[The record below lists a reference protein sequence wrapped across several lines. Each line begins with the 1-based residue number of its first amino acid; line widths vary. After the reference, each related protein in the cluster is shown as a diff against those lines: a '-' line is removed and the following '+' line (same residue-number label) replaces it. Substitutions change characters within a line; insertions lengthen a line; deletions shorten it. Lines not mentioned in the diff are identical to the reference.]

1 MKILV
6 EVSRSPVASI
16 CRKLLLSL
24 CDRSGCRRGWTGM
37 WCFPSWS
44 HSRCFSDF
52 AEAVP
57 EGLGRSAS
65 PQSQRDSEI
74 KRRCWEPGR
83 RGRLWGCLRHVF
95 FFFPATTGFV
105 PVKSLK
111 DLTESAKGVLPR
123 GRCLVTAPAGSLCL
137 TSRCKQGRRKGG
149 RCRFSLVILFAAGNR

>member
-1 MKILV
+1 MNMKILV

-52 AEAVP
+52 AEAVL

-95 FFFPATTGFV
+95 FFPATTGFV

-123 GRCLVTAPAGSLCL
+123 GRCLVTAPGRKPLPDQPMHPCQAGASERRSL
-137 TSRCKQGRRKGG
+137 S
-149 RCRFSLVILFAAGNR
+149 V